1 MPTPTDQELYEK
13 VKKSIMNKMKANSAY
28 RSGLIVQKYKE
39 EYYKKHKN
47 NNAYQGNKNNSDLR
61 RWFKEKWRNQEGEI
75 GYNKKGD
82 IYRPTIKINNKT
94 PLTFSELTKKT
105 N

>member
-39 EYYKKHKN
+39 EYYKKHKIIMHT
-47 NNAYQGNKNNSDLR
+47 
-61 RWFKEKWRNQEGEI
+61 KEIK
-75 GYNKKGD
+75 
-82 IYRPTIKINNKT
+82 TILI
-94 PLTFSELTKKT
+94 
-105 N
+105 